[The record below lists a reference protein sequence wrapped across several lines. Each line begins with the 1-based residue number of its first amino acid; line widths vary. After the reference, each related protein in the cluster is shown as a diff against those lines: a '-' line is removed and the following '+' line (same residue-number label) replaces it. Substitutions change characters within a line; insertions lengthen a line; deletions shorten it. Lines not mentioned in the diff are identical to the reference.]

1 MIGVFVGL
9 VGKPTPMSG
18 VFEDLSTFPDEDMID
33 DECESFRETADDI
46 GEVENASR
54 RDTKVSQLCWLQ

>member
-9 VGKPTPMSG
+9 LGKPTPMSG

-33 DECESFRETADDI
+33 D
-46 GEVENASR
+46 
-54 RDTKVSQLCWLQ
+54 